1 MSLSGKLST
10 FPINSILQLMSEEQK
25 TGVLRV
31 TREAL
36 EAKVYFK
43 DGSVIYATGLRKE
56 NRLGSLLVNNNV
68 ITEAQLNE
76 SLAAAK
82 AQKKGLGKVLVE
94 RNFVSESTLVE
105 YINRQT
111 EDIIYGLLFWD
122 SGEFHYKDANLN
134 LSGLVTARLN
144 VVKLLLESSRR
155 IDELAFLRQHIPND
169 QCLFKISRKNQDQS
183 EIKLS
188 SSEWKLLQ
196 LLDGVRTVEQLMDLT
211 GLDTLTV
218 YKSLHSML
226 AAGLIEHCE
235 EKRASTTE
243 IVEDYTV
250 IVTVYNDIL
259 QAICRLLETEI
270 GKQMFT
276 IFDECKP
283 VVLSQPKDLYR
294 DFHPNNATATNI
306 HVICQAMSAVKDY
319 EAGRKILVESFNEF
333 ITNILNRIPDL
344 LGGPLTE
351 KLLREIEEIL
361 SYVDTYQ
368 SESVEKS
375 SIILEIRAILAAS
388 RRHLEK
394 RVQTPQKTGGL
405 LGRFTRN

>member
-1 MSLSGKLST
+1 MSLSGNLST

-31 TREAL
+31 SCEAREV
-36 EAKVYFK
+36 KIYFK
-43 DGSVIYATGLRKE
+43 DGYVIYATDFRKE
-56 NRLGSLLVNNNV
+56 NRLGSLLLNNNV
-68 ITEAQLNE
+68 ITQAQLNE
-76 SLAAAK
+76 SLATAK
-82 AQKKGLGKVLVE
+82 SQKKALGKVLVE
-94 RNFVSESTLVE
+94 SNYVSESTLVE

-111 EDIIYGLLFWD
+111 QDVIYSLLFWD
-122 SGEFHYKDANLN
+122 SGEFEYNNANLN
-134 LSGLVTARLN
+134 LRGLVTARLN
-144 VVKLLLESSRR
+144 VIKLLLESSRR
-155 IDELAFLRQHIPND
+155 IDEMAFLRQQIPND
-169 QCLFKISRKNQDQS
+169 QCLFNISQKSQDQS

-188 SSEWKLLQ
+188 SAEWRLLQ
-196 LLDGVRTVEQLMDLT
+196 LLDGVRTVEQLMELT
-211 GLDTLTV
+211 GLDKLTL
-218 YKSLHSML
+218 YQSLHSL
-226 AAGLIEHCE
+226 LTSGLIERGG
-235 EKRASTTE
+235 KKPAATTE

-259 QAICRLLETEI
+259 QAICRFLETEI
-270 GKQMFT
+270 GKQMLA

-306 HVICQAMSAVKDY
+306 HVICQAMSTVKDY

-344 LGGPLTE
+344 LGGLLTE

-368 SESVEKS
+368 SDSDEKK
-375 SIILEIRAILAAS
+375 SIIQEIRAILTAA

-394 RVQTPQKTGGL
+394 KGQAPQKTGGL
-405 LGRFTRN
+405 LGRFTRD